1 MSQFK
6 VNSTSLGKIFFS
18 WFVTFVSNNHRS
30 ILLAKV
36 SEGTES
42 ESEVSRSSTPKV
54 LSMENR
60 IHASTSSL
68 PNQNI
73 SPSNSLD
80 KSSGTSTPTLSK
92 AISITSV
99 FSRSQSQHR
108 DSISGGG
115 AQFPGQSLFDRLTTE
130 AKDMAREA
138 KAVAK
143 EVVTKPAAQAGKKK
157 ILANLQAISE
167 PVKGSAKEFWKSS
180 RDEDPTDVSGTF
192 PPSSS
197 SSSIMSSMSS
207 DFNGLADKTAG
218 MLSGFFNATK
228 NSNFASKMRE
238 KAQPFGPFPKGKK
251 GSVEKSTL
259 IKHTNSQAAQFA
271 TDQKN
276 QNHK

>member
-1 MSQFK
+1 MSESAE
-6 VNSTSLGKIFFS
+6 ST
-18 WFVTFVSNNHRS
+18 
-30 ILLAKV
+30 
-36 SEGTES
+36 

-54 LSMENR
+54 LSMESR
-60 IHASTSSL
+60 VHATHASTSSL
-68 PNQNI
+68 PNQNL

-92 AISITSV
+92 AISISSV

-108 DSISGGG
+108 DSIS
-115 AQFPGQSLFDRLTTE
+115 AFPGQSLFDRLTTE

-143 EVVTKPAAQAGKKK
+143 EVVQKPAAQAGKKK

-167 PVKGSAKEFWKSS
+167 PMKGSAKDFWKSS
-180 RDEDPTDVSGTF
+180 KDDDVTDVSGTF

-238 KAQPFGPFPKGKK
+238 KTQPFGPFPKGKIME
-251 GSVEKSTL
+251 SLE
-259 IKHTNSQAAQFA
+259 I
-271 TDQKN
+271 
-276 QNHK
+276 